1 MTELERL
8 ARSVSDT
15 FGIHHLRALQSLRTY
30 IAGTDDRWLI
40 SEIME
45 IPEARLLRSLLEAGL
60 RQPLLDTV
68 LKRAE
73 EFHATE

>member
-15 FGIHHLRALQSLRTY
+15 FGIHHLRALEELRYY
-30 IAGTDDRWLI
+30 IAANDDRWLI

-45 IPEARLLRSLLEAGL
+45 IPEQRLLRALLEAGL
-60 RQPLLDTV
+60 RQPLLDAA
-68 LKRAE
+68 LAQSKE
-73 EFHATE
+73 LEK